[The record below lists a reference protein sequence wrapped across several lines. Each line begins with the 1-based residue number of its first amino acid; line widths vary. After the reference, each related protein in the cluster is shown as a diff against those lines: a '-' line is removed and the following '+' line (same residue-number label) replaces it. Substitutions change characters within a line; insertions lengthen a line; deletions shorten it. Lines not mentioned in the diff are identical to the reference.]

1 MKMSIG
7 SSVWIVLLAL
17 PTFFTAP
24 IAASA
29 DTYKV
34 DYIGL
39 DFQNNFFVYA
49 LESDGT
55 FAASLN
61 GGPCG
66 ANQSCYATYTN
77 GKLASLSTTPPPVVA
92 DNGSP
97 CSYSVFGSSQ
107 GLPSVTTDALRS

>member
-1 MKMSIG
+1 MSIG